1 MKIASTFNPK
11 DLKNIEILMKTGKFD
26 NITEAIT
33 AAVGNMAF
41 IEKKKNEGFKVSV
54 VCEKPQ
60 KNEEKFSLEMK

>member
-1 MKIASTFNPK
+1 MKIASTFNSK

-33 AAVGNMAF
+33 TAIGNMAF

-54 VCEKPQ
+54 VCEKSQ
-60 KNEEKFSLEMK
+60 TNEEKFLLEMK